1 VCYAPLTRGLHALL
15 AAKNYEWLRQYKWSV
30 HDTGPGKA
38 QYTVRGCHGRKILMH
53 REIMQ
58 TPPGMVVDHVN
69 RNDLDIH
76 LSCFSPWPQEPP

>member
-1 VCYAPLTRGLHALL
+1 MVRPRHRA
-15 AAKNYEWLRQYKWSV
+15 RQ
-30 HDTGPGKA
+30 A